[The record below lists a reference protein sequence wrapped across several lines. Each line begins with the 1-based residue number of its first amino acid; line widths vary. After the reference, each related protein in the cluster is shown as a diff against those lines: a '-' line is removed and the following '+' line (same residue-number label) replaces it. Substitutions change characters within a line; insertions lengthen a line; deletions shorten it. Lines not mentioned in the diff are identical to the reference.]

1 MLINHTN
8 TINKLILVPNH
19 HQTTI
24 VASPMIQF
32 DQPIHPVAFIIF
44 LSFIH
49 IHEYAN
55 QIRFL

>member
-1 MLINHTN
+1 MNVKENLKIGLINHTN

-32 DQPIHPVAFIIF
+32 DQPIHPVTFIN
-44 LSFIH
+44 S
-49 IHEYAN
+49 
-55 QIRFL
+55 